1 MQQLRIGLAQVNP
14 TVGDLAGN
22 TKKILGHI
30 DRAKELGVDVVA
42 FPELV
47 IPGYPPEDLLLK
59 ASFIEANLACL
70 KQIAGA
76 TEGITVIVGFVDRD
90 ADIYNAAAVLHD
102 GQVAGICHKIYLPNY
117 GVFDE
122 ERYFHAGDCPFVF
135 GLKGALIGVSICEDI
150 WYPTGP
156 TEAQALAGAQLVVN
170 ISASPY
176 HVRKGL
182 DRERMLATRAV
193 DSVVAVAFCNTVGGQ
208 DELVFDGGSVIF
220 DERGEL
226 VARARQF
233 EEDLLVADLNLQGVF
248 RQRLHDPRQRKEH
261 LVGLQEVERVALADE
276 SEYVARPAVE
286 AHIEPRLDGEAEIY
300 KALVLGTRDYVHKN
314 GFREVVLGLSGGI
327 DSSLTAAIAVDA
339 LGAENVTAVFMPARY
354 TSPGS
359 VEDAREV
366 SANLGMTFLV
376 IPIDQTF
383 QAYLDMLAE
392 KFKDVDASVAEENV
406 QARIRGN
413 VLMALSNQFGW
424 LVLTTGNK
432 SELATGY
439 CTLYGDMAG
448 GFAVLKDVPKT
459 MVYRLARYRNS
470 SSAVIPQT
478 VLEKAPSAE
487 LRPDQRDEDAL
498 GPYVTLDPILHAYV
512 EEDRG
517 VQEIV
522 ARGFDEETVRRIIR
536 MVDRAEYKRRQAPPG
551 IKITPRAFGKDRR
564 LPITNRYRQ

>member
-1 MQQLRIGLAQVNP
+1 MDPLRIGLAQVNP
-14 TVGDLAGN
+14 TVGDLGGN
-22 TKKILGHI
+22 TQKVLEYM
-30 DRAKELGVDVVA
+30 DRARELGVDVVA

-59 ASFIEANLACL
+59 ASFIDANLDYL
-70 KQIAGA
+70 KQVAEA
-76 TEGITVIVGFVDRD
+76 TQGITAIVGFVDRD
-90 ADIYNAAAVLHD
+90 ADIYNAAAILHN
-102 GQVAGICHKIYLPNY
+102 GQVAGIFHKIFLPNY

-122 ERYFHAGDCPFVF
+122 ERYFRAGECPFVF
-135 GLKGALIGVSICEDI
+135 GLQENMMGVSICEDI
-150 WYPTGP
+150 WYPAGP
-156 TEAQALAGAQLVVN
+156 TEAQALAGAQLVIN

-176 HVRKGL
+176 HAGKGL

-193 DSVVAVAFCNTVGGQ
+193 DSVVPVAFCNAVGGQ

-226 VARARQF
+226 VARAAQF
-233 EEDLLVADLNLQGVF
+233 EEDLLVADVNVYGVF

-261 LVGLQEVERVALADE
+261 LAGLGQVECVTLAEVTEEKAKPPH
-276 SEYVARPAVE
+276 RPR
-286 AHIEPRLDGEAEIY
+286 IEPRLAAEAEIY
-300 KALVLGTRDYVHKN
+300 KALLVGTRDYVHKN
-314 GFREVVLGLSGGI
+314 GFREVVIGLSGGI
-327 DSSLTAAIAVDA
+327 DSSLTATIAVDA
-339 LGAENVTAVFMPARY
+339 LGAANVHGAYMPARY
-354 TSPGS
+354 SS
-359 VEDAREV
+359 SESLEDARELA
-366 SANLGMTFLV
+366 SNLGIPLLV
-376 IPIDQTF
+376 VPIDETF

-392 KFKDVDASVAEENV
+392 QFSGVDSSVAEENI

-448 GFAVLKDVPKT
+448 GFAIIKDVPKT
-459 MVYRLARYRNS
+459 MVYELARQRNAS
-470 SSAVIPQT
+470 GTVIPQR

-498 GPYVTLDPILHAYV
+498 GPYATLDPILHLYV

-517 VQEIV
+517 LQEIV
-522 ARGFDEETVRRIIR
+522 ARGFDEKTVRGIVR

-564 LPITNRYRQ
+564 LPITNRYQQ